1 LVEAELAEVTTQIA
15 TYLEQKRFK
24 EKEEKRVLE
33 AAKKQA
39 VATMAQLISLSA
51 VLQKGYTLPEGEGGE
66 QVAQGVGHFTK
77 CMDKFMNADGG
88 SYNWAEELKIMTA

>member
-1 LVEAELAEVTTQIA
+1 MVEAELAEVTTQIA

-51 VLQKGYTLPEGEGGE
+51 VLQKGYTLPEGGGE
-66 QVAQGVGHFTK
+66 LAQSVGHFTK
-77 CMDKFMNADGG
+77 CMDKFMNKDGG

>member
-1 LVEAELAEVTTQIA
+1 MVEAELAEVTTQIA
-15 TYLEQKRFK
+15 TYLEQKRLK

-39 VATMAQLISLSA
+39 VATLAQMFSLSA

-66 QVAQGVGHFTK
+66 LAQSVGHFTK
-77 CMDKFMNADGG
+77 CMDKFMNKDGG